1 MNTIKRIGAKAL
13 LLAMFLAISP
23 GALALGL
30 GDASVQSY
38 LDQPLR
44 VKIDLISSEADDLSS
59 VSAKLASAGDYE
71 LIGASLESVPVPI
84 SFTVEDIEGDA
95 YLMAFS
101 ELPISSP
108 VLRLIV
114 EVNWASGRMLREYT
128 LFLDPPAVPAAAPA
142 PRMETPQQTTPAQET
157 RPPAAPT
164 PEPAETQTARST
176 ATQSGAAARV
186 PDASEYGPVQSGETL
201 WAIARDWSRGTGL
214 NLNKVMIAIQRENPD
229 AFLNGNI
236 NLLKRGAILR
246 MPAATEVDSISRSE
260 AFSEVESQ
268 TEAFTSRR
276 AAPSV
281 ASPATPLLSEEAAP
295 APLPEPVAEE
305 SLAAADDEESAE
317 AAEVAEVAEV
327 AEAAVTDEPQ
337 LELVPPSEA
346 SDMDSA
352 YGFEETDDSDET
364 VAAVQTLREDL
375 ARAEEDLIT
384 QQQQNQYLEERIRE
398 LEEKVEAGEGSVE
411 DPDVAAMEERL
422 RQERLA
428 EARARQSVPW
438 YANITYWLIALLV
451 LAAAVIGWLL
461 TQRGAAAVTAEAEE
475 EAISDIKGEAE
486 DVLRVLADSPSEV
499 TEETVVEDI
508 APDTES
514 GDAAAAEETEE
525 SRTKTFG
532 AVEDDAEVLDEESSD
547 PEIQLDLARAYISM
561 GDKEAARVILEE
573 VRNNGDDQQR
583 AEAEKMLGLL

>member
-13 LLAMFLAISP
+13 LLAISLALSP
-23 GALALGL
+23 AVWALGL

-461 TQRGAAAVTAEAEE
+461 TQRGAVAVTAEAEE